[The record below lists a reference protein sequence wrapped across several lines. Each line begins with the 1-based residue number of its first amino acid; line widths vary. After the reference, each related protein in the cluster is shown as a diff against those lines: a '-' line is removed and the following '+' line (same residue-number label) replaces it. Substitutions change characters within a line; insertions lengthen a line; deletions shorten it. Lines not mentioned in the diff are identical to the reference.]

1 MSKGGYWRFYFR
13 GARGGS
19 NETRALSYSCKE
31 STLVS
36 SASLEDR
43 AFLGSVWRPR
53 LGAAAQCFGLR
64 AMCTKGGMHCGWA
77 FLGSVWRP
85 RLGAAAQCFGLRA
98 MCTKGGM
105 HCGWAFLGSVW
116 RPRLGAA
123 AQCFGLRAM
132 CTKGGFP
139 CFPSAAAARVVLGF
153 IWFPIVRARAPVAEG
168 CEDICGLGFVL
179 AWDKPT
185 LLFLL
190 CSL

>member
-1 MSKGGYWRFYFR
+1 MINTWYIIIMGVIRRVAPWCVFRGGYWRFYFP

-19 NETRALSYSCKE
+19 NETRALSYNCKE

-36 SASLEDR
+36 SASLEGK
-43 AFLGSVWRPR
+43 AFLGSVWRSR
-53 LGAAAQCFGLR
+53 LGASAVCFGLR

-77 FLGSVWRP
+77 FLGSVWRS
-85 RLGAAAQCFGLRA
+85 RLGA
-98 MCTKGGM
+98 
-105 HCGWAFLGSVW
+105 S
-116 RPRLGAA
+116 

-139 CFPSAAAARVVLGF
+139 CFPSAAAARAVLGF

-179 AWDKPT
+179 VWDKPT
-185 LLFLL
+185 L
-190 CSL
+190 